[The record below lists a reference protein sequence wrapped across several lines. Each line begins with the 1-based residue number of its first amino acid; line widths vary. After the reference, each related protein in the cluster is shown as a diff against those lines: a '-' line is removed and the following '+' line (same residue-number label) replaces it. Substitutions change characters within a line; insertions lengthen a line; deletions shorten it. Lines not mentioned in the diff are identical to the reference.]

1 MGNTSGR
8 SVPVSWHRRLV
19 TDVMSASRHVP
30 AVTAERKMSLAPLMA
45 AREASALRPG
55 WCTLFTRAFG
65 LVSRDYPQLR
75 QSYMKFPWPRLYEHP
90 HSIVAMVFERRLA
103 AEDIVLYCVIR
114 GPENR
119 SLEELEELVRH
130 HKEAPLEELRT
141 YQRAWRVS
149 HIPWPARPV
158 FWWAALNV
166 LGRRRCHNFGTFG
179 ISSIGSQGAGLLQI
193 LPILTSTLHYG
204 LFDAQGRLDVRLTW
218 DHRVMD
224 GATVARVLVD
234 LESVLTGEVARELAA
249 SSVRKAA

>member
-1 MGNTSGR
+1 
-8 SVPVSWHRRLV
+8 
-19 TDVMSASRHVP
+19 
-30 AVTAERKMSLAPLMA
+30 
-45 AREASALRPG
+45 
-55 WCTLFTRAFG
+55 
-65 LVSRDYPQLR
+65 
-75 QSYMKFPWPRLYEHP
+75 
-90 HSIVAMVFERRLA
+90 
-103 AEDIVLYCVIR
+103 
-114 GPENR
+114 
-119 SLEELEELVRH
+119 
-130 HKEAPLEELRT
+130 
-141 YQRAWRVS
+141 
-149 HIPWPARPV
+149 V